1 MTFSKYDLVKAQYI
15 VSERY
20 KFHLCLC
27 ADRECTDHVWH
38 ALLYSREAKTNKE
51 LYIFVIPKGLNFTEE
66 QYEIYKRFFIRY
78 VKDEKVKEKLEKI
91 NKDFV

>member
-1 MTFSKYDLVKAQYI
+1 MTFSKYELIKAQYI

-38 ALLYSREAKTNKE
+38 AHLYTREAKSNKE
-51 LYIFVIPKGLNFTEE
+51 LYIFVIPKKLDFTEE
-66 QYEIYKRFFIRY
+66 QYEILKQLFIRY
-78 VKDEKVKEKLEKI
+78 VKNEKAKEKLEKI
-91 NKDFV
+91 NKDFE